1 MIFPD
6 SDNVFT
12 LQMLSTNTIVI
23 SLTPK
28 IWEKKQ
34 TKTQNQEDFTI
45 SPKQCLVVCW
55 LLNVKKKIFI
65 HCFLLN
71 ISLHSRISKRKYKLL
86 VITKITSSY
95 WQITQEEVKQSF
107 LTFNT
112 NAATLIGMH
121 VPGPLQRI
129 YKEKKSETKALSGSS
144 LRITIRRIFKHTG

>member
-28 IWEKKQ
+28 I
-34 TKTQNQEDFTI
+34 
-45 SPKQCLVVCW
+45 
-55 LLNVKKKIFI
+55 
-65 HCFLLN
+65 
-71 ISLHSRISKRKYKLL
+71 
-86 VITKITSSY
+86 
-95 WQITQEEVKQSF
+95 
-107 LTFNT
+107 FNT

-129 YKEKKSETKALSGSS
+129 KSGFSCNTTGNEKFKA
-144 LRITIRRIFKHTG
+144 FKVVKIEESHD

>member
-28 IWEKKQ
+28 I
-34 TKTQNQEDFTI
+34 
-45 SPKQCLVVCW
+45 
-55 LLNVKKKIFI
+55 
-65 HCFLLN
+65 
-71 ISLHSRISKRKYKLL
+71 
-86 VITKITSSY
+86 
-95 WQITQEEVKQSF
+95 
-107 LTFNT
+107 FNT

-129 YKEKKSETKALSGSS
+129 YKEKKSETEALSGSS
-144 LRITIRRIFKHTG
+144 MHITIRRIFKHTG